1 MADKRLEWFPL
12 YYERF
17 LLATIEWSTVEI
29 GAYFLLLC
37 HQWDKGWVPNN
48 PTDIRKITRTHY
60 RVDLQ
65 RVLNKF
71 SILPQSTSEG
81 GSITPERIVNETL
94 LLIRIKQENKSKTNS
109 ESGSKGGKAR
119 AANEA
124 NARETLKN
132 LEQNRTEQNKR
143 ESTHTHSNEET
154 ESQKGSGQAGETKVP
169 AYAKSSELSAHKPGP
184 APASLPSRHWERLKQ
199 SPAQLE
205 AFTMSARKLGIFSST
220 MQAQDCIDSMIRI
233 AKEYYEGEFLQV
245 APEADYKIFGYKLTD
260 HLKKMAQDPNR
271 KPWDQPKQ
279 TSLNYHLPVNPN
291 A

>member
-37 HQWDKGWVPNN
+37 HQWDKGWVVNDPVE
-48 PTDIRKITRTHY
+48 IRKITRTHY

-71 SILPQSTSEG
+71 SKLPQSTSDT
-81 GSITPERIVNETL
+81 GSMTPERIVNETL

-124 NARETLKN
+124 NAKETLKN
-132 LEQNRTEQNKR
+132 LEQNRIRTEQS
-143 ESTHTHSNEET
+143 ESTHTLFNEET
-154 ESQKGSGQAGETKVP
+154 ESEKGSGQAGESKVP
-169 AYAKSSELSAHKPGP
+169 AYAKSSELSPHKPGQT
-184 APASLPSRHWERLKQ
+184 SPSFPTRHWERLKGA
-199 SPAQLE
+199 PMQLE
-205 AFTMSARKLGIFSST
+205 AFAMSARKLGIFSST
-220 MQAQDCIDSMIRI
+220 MSAQDCTDSIIKI
-233 AKEYYEGEFLQV
+233 AKDYYETEFLQV
-245 APEADYKIFGYKLTD
+245 APESDYRIFGYKLTD

-271 KPWDQPKQ
+271 KPWDPPKVN
-279 TSLNYHLPVNPN
+279 SLNYSLPVNPN